1 MRQLIYISTVARDA
15 VPMHSGQILK
25 KSQDNNARDGVTGLL
40 YFDGKRFLQV
50 LEGDAAAVART
61 YGRIKRD
68 PRHRA
73 VVILSDRAVETRDFG
88 DWSMAWKEPGADAA
102 DFIDR
107 VARLVDLASPSVRAT
122 FNSFAEVR
130 RAA

>member
-1 MRQLIYISTVARDA
+1 MRQVIYISTVTREATP
-15 VPMHSGQILK
+15 VQSEQILQ
-25 KSQDNNARDGVTGLL
+25 KSQANNARDAITGLL
-40 YFDGKRFLQV
+40 YFDGKRFLQA
-50 LEGDAAAVART
+50 LEGNDAEITRALS
-61 YGRIKRD
+61 RIQQD

-73 VVILSDRAVETRDFG
+73 VVVLSDRMVENRDFG
-88 DWSMAWKEPGADAA
+88 HWSMAWKEPGDDAT

-122 FNSFAEVR
+122 FNSLAEVR

>member
-1 MRQLIYISTVARDA
+1 MRQVIYISTVARDA
-15 VPMHSGQILK
+15 LSMHAGQILQ
-25 KSQDNNARDGVTGLL
+25 KSRDNNARDGVTGLL

-50 LEGDAAAVART
+50 IEGEDAAIART
-61 YGRIKRD
+61 YARIQKD

-73 VVILSDRAVETRDFG
+73 VVILSDRTVDDRDFG
-88 DWSMAWKEPGADAA
+88 EWSMAWKEPGDDAT

-122 FNSFAEVR
+122 FNSFAELR
-130 RAA
+130 RAG